1 MRKNNELWGK
11 ERRKKQSL
19 FVSGLWTQTVELL
32 VPQVCSLAWCNVSQ
46 NNSPMLLSEGFIF
59 SKLVLY
65 SAQVIQELR
74 SMTTWF
80 VSRRVQKSVWLI
92 ANLTWYTSIVQKEG
106 TQRWERP
113 ADSSK
118 ACTKSQVGCAHRG
131 CNCYRFLSYLP
142 KCFLWT

>member
-1 MRKNNELWGK
+1 MRKNNELWVK
-11 ERRKKQSL
+11 ERRKRQSL
-19 FVSGLWTQTVELL
+19 FQDCEPKQLNFS
-32 VPQVCSLAWCNVSQ
+32 VPQVCSLAWCNMSQ
-46 NNSPMLLSEGFIF
+46 NNSSMLLSEGFIF

-65 SAQVIQELR
+65 PAQVIQELR

-106 TQRWERP
+106 TRRWERP